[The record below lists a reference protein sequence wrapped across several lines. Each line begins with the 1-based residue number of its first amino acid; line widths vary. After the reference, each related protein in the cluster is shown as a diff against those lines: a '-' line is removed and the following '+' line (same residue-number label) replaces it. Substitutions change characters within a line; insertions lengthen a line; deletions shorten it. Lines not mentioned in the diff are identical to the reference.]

1 MVVLSKEEQAALL
14 TWIEQNIKD
23 YCKDQNPKILS
34 NYIKALVMRQAS
46 RQSMVAL
53 LREFID
59 DSSEPFVDKLED
71 RLKRRDFSVDRP
83 TEMSIAQAPKPNTAP
98 TRVQE
103 MSPASSSSSSSESE
117 ERPKRRRKHHH
128 RRHKSRSRRH
138 RSRHDSNSDSSDE
151 DSSTS
156 EERSD
161 AEQKRREHDTSRLR
175 ERKESSAR
183 RTSSDVKPEGSRG
196 AGGMREMESSDSDVE
211 TKRQKEWRRPRR
223 SSLGE
228 QTTKRARDS
237 NSMRRQRDSE
247 GEIERRAV
255 RSREPEPK
263 PEPKLVERQHYVVC
277 VPGLA
282 ENLNT
287 IGGILREFSRFGE
300 IIAVQEN
307 REKGYAL
314 VEFANLYAA
323 FKAVRS
329 TRVFFSNE
337 YIRPFFAVPIGDQE
351 LRATEAE
358 YKRRK
363 EFAEELNRKR
373 LEQKRLWQAQQKI
386 NDMTE
391 EELLTEMVAIQEKK
405 IKEFEQSTDAAERDM
420 IKNEIDSLSSMID
433 MLAHGV
439 LSAT

>member
-14 TWIEQNIKD
+14 MWIEQNIKD

-46 RQSMVAL
+46 RQSMIAL

-71 RLKRRDFSVDRP
+71 HLKRRDFSIDRP
-83 TEMSIAQAPKPNTAP
+83 TEASILQAPKLTP
-98 TRVQE
+98 TLTQAKE
-103 MSPASSSSSSSESE
+103 PTPESSSSSSSESE
-117 ERPKRRRKHHH
+117 ERPKRKRKHRH
-128 RRHKSRSRRH
+128 RHHKSRSRRH
-138 RSRHDSNSDSSDE
+138 RSRHTSDSDSSDE
-151 DSSTS
+151 DSSS
-156 EERSD
+156 SDEDSD
-161 AEQKRREHDTSRLR
+161 AEQKRPRRR
-175 ERKESSAR
+175 ESSR
-183 RTSSDVKPEGSRG
+183 RTSSEAKPDGTKRSRRLR
-196 AGGMREMESSDSDVE
+196 ARESSDSDVE
-211 TKRQKEWRRPRR
+211 TKEWKRPRR
-223 SSLGE
+223 TFIE
-228 QTTKRARDS
+228 QTSARDS
-237 NSMRRQRDSE
+237 RKQRARRDNSDSE
-247 GEIERRAV
+247 RETERRSV
-255 RSREPEPK
+255 RIREPEPK

-314 VEFANLYAA
+314 IEYANLYAA

-329 TRVFFSNE
+329 TRVFFNNE
-337 YIRPFFAVPIGDQE
+337 YIRPFFAVPVGDEE

-386 NDMTE
+386 NGMNE
-391 EELLTEMVAIQEKK
+391 EELLSEMVAIQEKK
-405 IKEFEQSTDAAERDM
+405 IKEFEQSTDASERDM
-420 IKNEIDSLSSMID
+420 IKNEIESLSSMID

-439 LSAT
+439 LSTT